1 LQLPDP
7 KSVVNKSEITGNS
20 NKRLLAAVFGDSI
33 DSMIC
38 TLHDLAAT
46 RVELRNDVEQLQ
58 ANMVAFAHRA
68 LEILETDQI
77 NLDAA
82 LELLKESEPLSVSI
96 LSASYGPKV
105 GTHTDDSVAT
115 RADVK
120 WILQPLVYNSL
131 LRIPKDAPLST
142 WFGTTPNGQE
152 GGQPYTL
159 DVEAET
165 ASGPVNLSIAAPEG
179 MLESDLIVSSAQPTQ
194 NIPVD
199 LEKLQ
204 SVMNTVA
211 SGKIGLEIG
220 GPSAKTFQA
229 AGVYKIAKKTDLVNF
244 SEKTLWGTFPD
255 GSEFNYPEGGQGTV
269 RITDGL
275 TLTGISDSSYDFV
288 MGSHYLEHLVDPLR
302 AFTTMCRVTKPGGY
316 IILVLPRKEVCFDH
330 LRGQSRIEEFLFRYL
345 HKVHATDLR
354 YAKMNSWIYGN
365 DLSMDPPAGSF
376 HQLLARSIRFHSN
389 RSIHT
394 MVYDLKLLEDLG
406 KLLSLEL
413 VLKGVEGGLN
423 QWTIFRRPS

>member
-82 LELLKESEPLSVSI
+82 FELLKESEPLSVSI

-220 GPSAKTFQA
+220 GPSAGTFQP

-244 SEKTLWGTFPD
+244 SEKNAMGDVSRWF
-255 GSEFNYPEGGQGTV
+255 
-269 RITDGL
+269 RI
-275 TLTGISDSSYDFV
+275 
-288 MGSHYLEHLVDPLR
+288 
-302 AFTTMCRVTKPGGY
+302 
-316 IILVLPRKEVCFDH
+316 
-330 LRGQSRIEEFLFRYL
+330 Q
-345 HKVHATDLR
+345 
-354 YAKMNSWIYGN
+354 
-365 DLSMDPPAGSF
+365 LSGRW
-376 HQLLARSIRFHSN
+376 ARHRSN
-389 RSIHT
+389 H
-394 MVYDLKLLEDLG
+394 
-406 KLLSLEL
+406 
-413 VLKGVEGGLN
+413 
-423 QWTIFRRPS
+423 